1 MRPILVFLIAFALGV
16 LIPALVNAQS
26 PPVPAKSPVPD
37 IPAKSTPL
45 ASPAPFAS
53 PQAQI
58 QASPQQSFAPQSYAP
73 AQSFAPQYDQET
85 VVLRSVP
92 QVYRVQR
99 QVLFQAAP
107 VAYAPVSY
115 AAADVGCGVA
125 QQAVVQRSFVQ
136 HQSVVSHGLQSAQV
150 NHGVVANAAVGRQ
163 PKKIKTKQV
172 TKVKRGLFGK

>member
-1 MRPILVFLIAFALGV
+1 MRPILVFLIAFALGI

-58 QASPQQSFAPQSYAP
+58 QASPQQSFAPQSFAP
-73 AQSFAPQYDQET
+73 QSFAPQYDQET

-92 QVYRVQR
+92 QVYQIQR

-107 VAYAPVSY
+107 VAYAPTAY

-125 QQAVVQRSFVQ
+125 QQSFARRGFAQ
-136 HQSVVSHGLQSAQV
+136 QSVFASHGFQSSQIS
-150 NHGVVANAAVGRQ
+150 HGVGVNAAVARQ